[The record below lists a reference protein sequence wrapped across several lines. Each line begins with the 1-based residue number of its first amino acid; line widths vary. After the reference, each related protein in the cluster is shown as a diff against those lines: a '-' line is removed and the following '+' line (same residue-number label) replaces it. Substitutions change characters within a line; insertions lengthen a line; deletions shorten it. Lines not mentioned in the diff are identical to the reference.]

1 MIAFGLERGGIP
13 VALAHQVVYLEANLD
28 AERLA
33 EGIVGLDLAAL
44 AQQALHI
51 DVGLAEGFP
60 SYGNLAVLE
69 GMPEEASPVAAIGV
83 ERSAEIEDISFHH
96 G

>member
-1 MIAFGLERGGIP
+1 MIAFGLKRGGIP
-13 VALAHQVVYLEANLD
+13 VALAHQVVHLEAYLG

-69 GMPEEASPVAAIGV
+69 GMP
-83 ERSAEIEDISFHH
+83 
-96 G
+96 